1 MIHCITLIIIVA
13 LICTTRIYPLW
24 LRHDCKRYRRA
35 MTLLQEQRKENAQL
49 HRQLKDTYDEWLN
62 DFGKL
67 QKQVNDI
74 FDKLFGI
81 TNKLQKS

>member
-24 LRHDCKRYRRA
+24 LRHDCKRY
-35 MTLLQEQRKENAQL
+35 RKENAQL